1 MIIDCE
7 SCALSPSRTGSRAAC
22 DDCVVSVLLGP
33 PMAESL
39 TSIADEHERALG
51 VLADSGLI
59 PPLRL
64 VRPPQAS

>member
-7 SCALSPSRTGSRAAC
+7 SCALSPRRTGSRAAC

-33 PMAESL
+33 HGAESPPTL
-39 TSIADEHERALG
+39 ADEHERAIG